1 MEAIMGTYS
10 IAEAKNALP
19 SLVHAAETGQCVQIT
34 RRGKPVAVLLSMDDY
49 ERLTTPRPSFSA
61 ALAQFF
67 SLPPQDFSQDPSHDL
82 SLDLSDLR
90 DTSPGR
96 SFDW

>member
-1 MEAIMGTYS
+1 MRYDPSSYS

-34 RRGKPVAVLLSMDDY
+34 RRGKPVAVLLSMEDY
-49 ERLTTPRPSFSA
+49 ARLTNPQPTFSA
-61 ALAQFF
+61 ALQAFF
-67 SLPPQDFSQDPSHDL
+67 KLPPEDL
-82 SLDLSDLR
+82 SPDPFAHVR
-90 DTSPGR
+90 DASPGR

>member
-1 MEAIMGTYS
+1 MQYVRHDPSSYS

-49 ERLTTPRPSFSA
+49 SRLTNPQPTF
-61 ALAQFF
+61 ALALQQFL
-67 SLPPQDFSQDPSHDL
+67 SLPPEDL
-82 SLDLSDLR
+82 SPDPFSNLR
-90 DTSPGR
+90 DASPGR